1 MPQTNIL
8 VRGLARGLDFLVAA
22 SGTIAAVV
30 AVLMVT
36 MVASGT
42 ISRYVFQLP
51 FLFIEEYGGY
61 MLVVITLIG
70 ASYTLRKGGHVNVDI
85 IVRRLSPKA
94 QAWLAVV
101 TNLLSVLFVVVL
113 IIQTSKMAA
122 AAFAVGK
129 VSITV
134 ALTPLGPVYLL
145 MPIGLALLG
154 IELLRAFSQAIK
166 SAYLK
171 SPKPETGEG

>member
-1 MPQTNIL
+1 MPHPNVL
-8 VRGLARGLDFLVAA
+8 VSGLARGLDFLVTA

-36 MVASGT
+36 MVAVGT

-61 MLVVITLIG
+61 MLVVITLMG

-85 IVRRLSPKA
+85 IVRRLSPRA
-94 QAWLAVV
+94 QARLAVV
-101 TNLLSVLFVVVL
+101 TDILSVLFVVVL
-113 IIQTSKMAA
+113 IIQTAKMAA
-122 AAFAVGK
+122 AAFAVSK
-129 VSITV
+129 VSMTV
-134 ALTPLGPVYLL
+134 VQTPLGPVYLL
-145 MPIGLALLG
+145 MPIGLALLS

-171 SPKPETGEG
+171 SPKPEIGEG